1 MILYDKGSQLCP
13 KPNHT
18 ALIKLSKF
26 CRTTGKLQVSLVR
39 VQAKLEGV
47 TIRGGNLKAPHNQIP
62 NQLFSY

>member
-1 MILYDKGSQLCP
+1 MILYDKGSQLWP

-47 TIRGGNLKAPHNQIP
+47 TIRGGNL
-62 NQLFSY
+62 